1 MANLDFH
8 WIVPDLAQGGKV
20 SAPKSAFETFDVVAF
35 CAEELQPRIKAPKG
49 KAIFRIPLDDDIY
62 RPIPEEVGEIL
73 HESAKALC
81 TYCAG
86 GKKVL
91 TTCQEGRNRS
101 GVMTALILMYGY
113 SMKPDTAIKLIRK
126 KRPVDALA
134 NPMFVQFLRTT
145 QLR

>member
-8 WIVPDLAQGGKV
+8 WIVPDLAQGGY
-20 SAPKSAFETFDVVAF
+20 PEPPNSAFDTFDVVAF
-35 CAEELQPRIKAPKG
+35 CAEELQPHIKAPRG
-49 KAIFRIPLDDDIY
+49 KALFKIPLDDDFY
-62 RPIPEEVGEIL
+62 RPIPEEVGDLL
-73 HESAKALC
+73 HAAAKALC
-81 TYCAG
+81 TYCVA

-113 SMKPDTAIKLIRK
+113 GMKPATAITLIRR

-134 NPMFVQFLRTT
+134 NPMFVQFLMTT